1 MSLIVF
7 GNKLNLSEPLFTAV
21 ESMILWKFFGEFL
34 FLEISFYSADATTPD
49 VLIKFEKFI

>member
-1 MSLIVF
+1 MSLIVL